1 MRVFVAGASGVIGRR
16 VVPALVAAGHQ
27 VTATTRKPG
36 NRNRLRALGGEPV
49 VLDGL
54 DAAAVGEAVAKA
66 GPEVVVHE
74 MTAIPPAFGLRHF
87 DRTFAVTNERRTWGL
102 DHLLAAAAAAGA
114 ARFIAQSY
122 TGWPNAR
129 TGGLVKTEED
139 PLDPDPPAGQRES
152 LAAIRHLEQAVLG
165 ATGLTGVALRYA
177 NLYGPGASDQVVA
190 MIAKRRFPVIGDGG
204 GVWSFLH
211 IDDAAAATVAAVQG
225 GGHGVYNIADDDP
238 APVAD
243 WLPAVARIIGA
254 GSPFRVPVW
263 LGRLAAGEVGVSMM
277 TQIRGSSNAK
287 AKRELGWQPRWTSWR
302 EGFAEG
308 LGG

>member
-1 MRVFVAGASGVIGRR
+1 MRGFVAGASGGVGR
-16 VVPALVAAGHQ
+16 G
-27 VTATTRKPG
+27 G
-36 NRNRLRALGGEPV
+36 GRALGAAPV
-49 VLDGL
+49 GPDGR

-87 DRTFAVTNERRTWGL
+87 DRTFAVTNELRTRGL

-190 MIAKRRFPVIGDGG
+190 MIAKRRFPVIGDG
-204 GVWSFLH
+204 
-211 IDDAAAATVAAVQG
+211 
-225 GGHGVYNIADDDP
+225 
-238 APVAD
+238 
-243 WLPAVARIIGA
+243 
-254 GSPFRVPVW
+254 
-263 LGRLAAGEVGVSMM
+263 
-277 TQIRGSSNAK
+277 
-287 AKRELGWQPRWTSWR
+287 
-302 EGFAEG
+302 
-308 LGG
+308 